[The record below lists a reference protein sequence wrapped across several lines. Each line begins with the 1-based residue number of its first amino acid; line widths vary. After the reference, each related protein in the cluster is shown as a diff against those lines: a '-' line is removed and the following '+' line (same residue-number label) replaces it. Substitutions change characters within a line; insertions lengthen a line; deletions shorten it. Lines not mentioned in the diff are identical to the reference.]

1 MGDGTSAAAVAAHC
15 VRSEEFSIVLEKMGT
30 QEGGLDDLY
39 KESGCL
45 FSLVS
50 VICTLAWQL
59 DPDDTI
65 N

>member
-1 MGDGTSAAAVAAHC
+1 MGGGTSAAAVAAHC
-15 VRSEEFSIVLEKMGT
+15 VRSEEFSVVLEKTWT
-30 QEGGLDDLY
+30 QEGGLDGLY
-39 KESGCL
+39 KGSGSL

>member
-1 MGDGTSAAAVAAHC
+1 MGDGTSAAAVVAHC
-15 VRSEEFSIVLEKMGT
+15 VRSEEFAVVLEKPWT
-30 QEGGLDDLY
+30 QEGGLDGLY
-39 KESGCL
+39 KGSGCL

-50 VICTLAWQL
+50 VIFTLAWQL

>member
-1 MGDGTSAAAVAAHC
+1 MGDGTSAAAAAAHC
-15 VRSEEFSIVLEKMGT
+15 VWSEEFVVVLEKNVDPGRRT
-30 QEGGLDDLY
+30 RWSVQR
-39 KESGCL
+39 SGCL